1 MEMKNKTEFI
11 RTEKKSN
18 FTVVSNSIIDSTDF
32 AADESI
38 LLIYLL
44 HLPNTWK
51 IYKSQIQKFFK
62 DKQMTKSRFEK
73 GWKGLIEKG
82 HLIRSRNRGESG
94 QFNSWSYTIVESPTT
109 EVSKTDK
116 SVIQTS
122 VNREVSKP
130 TSRELGDI
138 IKTNKES
145 TNRDSINRTKKH
157 EFSTEELYNILGQLE
172 GEDRHLTTVRLN
184 YLKSRYPEYPQLLN
198 IFTPEEID
206 NLSNWVP
213 EKKLPDI
220 LNNVNYISGKLRPLI
235 N

>member
-1 MEMKNKTEFI
+1 MKNKTEFI
-11 RTEKKSN
+11 RTKKKSN

-32 AADESI
+32 TADESI

-44 HLPNTWK
+44 HLPDTWI
-51 IYKSQIQKFFK
+51 IYKDQVQKSFK

-82 HLIRSRNRGESG
+82 HLIHSRNRGESG
-94 QFNSWSYTIVESPTT
+94 QFKSWSYTIVESPTT

-122 VNREVSKP
+122 VNRDVSKP

-138 IKTNKES
+138 IKTNEESTYKES
-145 TNRDSINRTKKH
+145 INTTKKH
-157 EFSTEELYNILGQLE
+157 EYSTKEIYNILGQLE
-172 GEDRHLTTVRLN
+172 GEEKYLTMVRLK
-184 YLKSRYPEYPQLLN
+184 YLESKYPEYPQLLN

-206 NLSNWVP
+206 DLSNWIP

-220 LNNVNYISGKLRPLI
+220 LDNVIYISSKLRPLI

>member
-1 MEMKNKTEFI
+1 MLMKNQTEFI

-18 FTVVSNSIIDSTDF
+18 FSVVSNSIIDSTDF
-32 AADESI
+32 TSDESI

-44 HLPNTWK
+44 HLPDTWK
-51 IYKSQIQKFFK
+51 IYKSHIQKLFK
-62 DKQMTKSRFEK
+62 EKQMTKSRFEK

-94 QFNSWSYTIVESPTT
+94 QFNSWSYTIVESPSP

-116 SVIQTS
+116 SVIQPS

-130 TSRELGDI
+130 TSRELDDI

-145 TNRDSINRTKKH
+145 TNRIKKKEYNTK
-157 EFSTEELYNILGQLE
+157 ELYNILGQLE
-172 GEDRHLTTVRLN
+172 GEVKHLTTARLN

-198 IFTPEEID
+198 IHTLEEID
-206 NLSNWVP
+206 RLDNWVP
-213 EKKLPDI
+213 ELKLDDI
-220 LNNVNYISGKLRPLI
+220 KNNVSYISSKLLPII
-235 N
+235 NQTSI